1 MNPRYKYETKDLI
14 SSGAFGS
21 VYKAF
26 DTLLQVTRSPFSNQV
41 HTLQTNLAI
50 YFWIIA

>member
-26 DTLLQVTRSPFSNQV
+26 DTKLNRFVALKEIP
-41 HTLQTNLAI
+41 LK
-50 YFWIIA
+50 